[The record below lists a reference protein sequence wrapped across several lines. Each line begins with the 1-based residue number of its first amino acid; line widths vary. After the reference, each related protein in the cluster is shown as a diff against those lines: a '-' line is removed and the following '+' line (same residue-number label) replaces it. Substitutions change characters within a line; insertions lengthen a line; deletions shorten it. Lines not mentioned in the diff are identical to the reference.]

1 MIRDYDKDIRTLFL
15 AIVRSQMAILK
26 VRKIPPYLFTKSQ
39 RKTPFGLFIL
49 KSKIH
54 YAFYH

>member
-26 VRKIPPYLFTKSQ
+26 VRKIPPYFICKKSV
-39 RKTPFGLFIL
+39 KTPFGLFIL